1 MGNTNGPIKIKL
13 LKDLL
18 KTYPDTMV
26 GLRILD
32 IGGTRSTSTFM
43 KGLFPGP
50 DLYHLNIDPH
60 SLNEVANAIIADGTR
75 LPFRDECLDMVTSF
89 DTIEHLVSPDSLV
102 KEVHRVLKQ
111 GGLFALATPNLAD
124 IYSRFVF
131 LAGYVP
137 FSYNPSDRR
146 VGTAFTQATCK
157 GEHKSVFT
165 RRALQEMLQHYGF
178 RIRSQ
183 AGYSYY
189 DKFYRFIEPQSES
202 RELGFRRLRSILN
215 TMLPVGLKE
224 GLLFL
229 CQKS

>member
-1 MGNTNGPIKIKL
+1 MGNTNGPIKVKL
-13 LKDLL
+13 LKNLL
-18 KTYPDTMV
+18 KTCPDTIV
-26 GLRILD
+26 DFKILD

-43 KGLFPGP
+43 RDLFPGS

-60 SLNEVANAIIADGTR
+60 SLKGVANAIIADGTR
-75 LPFRDECLDMVTSF
+75 LPFRNGLLDMVTSF
-89 DTIEHLVSPDSLV
+89 DTIEHLISPDTLV

-111 GGLFALATPNLAD
+111 DGLFALATPNLAD
-124 IYSRFVF
+124 IYSRLAF

-146 VGTAFTQATCK
+146 VGTAFTHATCK

-165 RRALQEMLQHYGF
+165 HRALQEMLQYYGF
-178 RIRSQ
+178 RIRSK

-202 RELGFRRLRSILN
+202 SELGFRRLRSILN